1 MWMQKAKAAKL
12 PCKCNV
18 RTGTHCS
25 TVSVCEPI
33 RLFPRDFKHFLCF
46 FQDEPVTF
54 KKKLENLTVEEQS
67 EVKMQ
72 VELSKASEE
81 VRWMKNS
88 VVLQPAGNMEIRV
101 EGAKQA
107 LVFKS
112 VTYAD
117 RGIYSCETLDD
128 KTQAKLSVESKT
140 FKCIMCIF

>member
-1 MWMQKAKAAKL
+1 MNTYFHLTFFMSL
-12 PCKCNV
+12 P
-18 RTGTHCS
+18 
-25 TVSVCEPI
+25 
-33 RLFPRDFKHFLCF
+33 
-46 FQDEPVTF
+46 DEPVTF

-67 EVKMQ
+67 EVRME
-72 VELSKASEE
+72 VELSKASDE

-140 FKCIMCIF
+140 HQD